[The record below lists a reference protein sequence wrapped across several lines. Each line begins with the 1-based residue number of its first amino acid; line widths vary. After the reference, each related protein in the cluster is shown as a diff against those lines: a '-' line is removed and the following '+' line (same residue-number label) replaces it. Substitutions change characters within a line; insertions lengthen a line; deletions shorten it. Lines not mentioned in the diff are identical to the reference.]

1 MGRIAGALLCL
12 GVLALCVVGSTNVSC
27 YSPPT
32 PNCGFQ
38 CNAANS
44 FQCPADYT
52 CSTADGVCKLN
63 SAPASTRCPSDAPPD
78 VPGGDASAV
87 SPTVTVTTPAN
98 GTANVPRSS
107 SITVTFS
114 RDVVTPD
121 ATNFLVTDN
130 GVQQPGT
137 YSYDP
142 ASYTATFNPAGALE
156 GGHVILVRLTSAIVL
171 AGPLMS
177 PLVPYTFS
185 FMTFDDEPPM
195 LVSSTPL
202 DSATMVPIG
211 STIVVVF
218 SEPVAGVDATSFTV
232 AQGATGITGTVS
244 ANVDQK
250 TYTFTPSAAL
260 PPASLITVSLSA
272 AIKDLSAQA
281 NPLAPTTFSFTTQ

>member
-12 GVLALCVVGSTNVSC
+12 GVLALCVVSTTNVSC

-78 VPGGDASAV
+78 VKGLDADATD
-87 SPTVTVTTPAN
+87 PTVLFTTPQD
-98 GTANVPRSS
+98 GTINVPRTSP
-107 SITVTFS
+107 ITVVFS
-114 RDVVTPD
+114 RDVIPPD
-121 ATNFLVTDN
+121 ATDFIVTDN

-142 ASYTATFNPAGALE
+142 GTLTATFVASGALA
-156 GGHVILVRLTSAIVL
+156 GGHAIVVRLTTDILGAN
-171 AGPLMS
+171 AAHS
-177 PLVPYTFS
+177 PLAPFTFS
-185 FMTFDDEPPM
+185 FLTFDDEPPM

-202 DSATMVPIG
+202 DSATMVPVG

-218 SEPVAGVDATSFTV
+218 SEPVMGVDTTSFTV
-232 AQGATGITGTVS
+232 AQGATGISGTVS
-244 ANVDQK
+244 ANVDQE

-260 PPASLITVSLSA
+260 PAASVITVTLSA

-281 NPLAPTTFSFTTQ
+281 NPLAQTTFSFTTQ

>member
-12 GVLALCVVGSTNVSC
+12 GVLALCVVSTTNVSC

-78 VPGGDASAV
+78 VPGGDGNAT

-114 RDVVTPD
+114 RDVDPPD

-137 YSYDP
+137 YTYDP
-142 ASYTATFNPAGALE
+142 VSYTATFNASGALE
-156 GGHVILVRLTSAIVL
+156 GGHAILVRLTSDIVL
-171 AGPLMS
+171 AGALKS

-202 DSATMVPIG
+202 DSATMVPVG

-218 SEPVAGVDATSFTV
+218 SEPVMGVDTTSFTV
-232 AQGATGITGTVS
+232 AQGATGISGTVS

-260 PPASLITVSLSA
+260 PAASVITVTLSA

-281 NPLAPTTFSFTTQ
+281 NPLAQTTFSFTTQ